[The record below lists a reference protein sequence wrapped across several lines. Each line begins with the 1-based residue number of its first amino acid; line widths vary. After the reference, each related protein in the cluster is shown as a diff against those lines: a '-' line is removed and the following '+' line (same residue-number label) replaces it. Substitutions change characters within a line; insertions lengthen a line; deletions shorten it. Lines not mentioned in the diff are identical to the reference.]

1 MTFNGNTLKDM
12 TTQLEG
18 IDCCVGAAGIRAEEG
33 TVGGRRLGVDL
44 HAVKEDVLGLLQV
57 AVLHQG
63 QPCPS
68 GLMYAAP
75 LPQAVQDVLL
85 RQVAVQLCQGIET
98 ASLLHSRGTCVWS
111 LSSFSPADA
120 AWHSVVHS

>member
-1 MTFNGNTLKDM
+1 MK
-12 TTQLEG
+12 TQHEG

-33 TVGGRRLGVDL
+33 TVGRWRLGVDL
-44 HAVKEDVLGLLQV
+44 HAVQEDVLGLFQV
-57 AVLHQG
+57 AMLHQG

-85 RQVAVQLCQGIET
+85 RQVAVQLCQCIET
-98 ASLLHSRGTCVWS
+98 AGLLHSRGTCVWS
-111 LSSFSPADA
+111 LSRLSPADI
-120 AWHSVVHS
+120 AWHHLVHS